1 MALPELVLED
11 LLAPRVLGLCTRE
24 RLEPSYA
31 SVVYQ
36 HYSDRGCIVVDMD
49 RHAEPLAQALP
60 LMTSPEMWTRLRIEL
75 LRGLM
80 YQLHQVT
87 QPVVFLNMRAGPEME
102 YLQEMLPGSSTSLY
116 HVITNQTEVTDSNFI
131 PVLDL
136 TQVYPHVLDS
146 LL

>member
-1 MALPELVLED
+1 MALPELMLDDIVS
-11 LLAPRVLGLCTRE
+11 PRVIGLCTRN
-24 RLEPSYA
+24 RLDAAYA
-31 SVVYQ
+31 LAVQQ
-36 HYSDRGCIVVDMD
+36 HYIDRGCIVVDMD
-49 RHAEPLAQALP
+49 RHTEPLVQALP

-75 LRGLM
+75 LRGLV
-80 YQLHQVT
+80 YQLNQIS
-87 QPVVFLNMRAGPEME
+87 QPVIFLNMRAGPEMA

-116 HVITNQTEVTDSNFI
+116 HVITNQTEVTDNNFI